1 MLDIK
6 KLNTS
11 AYRPQTDGLNE
22 RFNKTLEEMLSMY
35 VGTQQKDWDR
45 YLPFVEFA
53 YNTSVQ
59 ASIKETPFFL
69 MYGRDPV
76 LPIEAKLGTL
86 VKEEM
91 DVDTYKQH
99 LIHGFKEVY
108 EQIKYYA
115 DLTRQKQEQAF
126 NKNQQLNPFKEGDLV
141 WYFTPQ
147 KKKGVTSKLL
157 HPWQGPFRIKSVKGP
172 LNVEIQSV

>member
-1 MLDIK
+1 
-6 KLNTS
+6 
-11 AYRPQTDGLNE
+11 
-22 RFNKTLEEMLSMY
+22 
-35 VGTQQKDWDR
+35 VGTQQKDWDK

-86 VKEEM
+86 QKEEM
-91 DVDTYKQH
+91 DVETYKQH

-108 EQIKYYA
+108 EKMKYYA
-115 DLTRQKQEQAF
+115 TRTSLQQE
-126 NKNQQLNPFKEGDLV
+126 
-141 WYFTPQ
+141 
-147 KKKGVTSKLL
+147 SK
-157 HPWQGPFRIKSVKGP
+157 VKP
-172 LNVEIQSV
+172 IQRR